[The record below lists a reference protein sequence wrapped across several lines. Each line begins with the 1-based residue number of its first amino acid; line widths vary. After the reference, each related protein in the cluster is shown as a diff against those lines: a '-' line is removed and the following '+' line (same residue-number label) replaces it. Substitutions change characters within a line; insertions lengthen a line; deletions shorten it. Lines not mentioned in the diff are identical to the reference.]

1 VTKLLLD
8 KYIKYKDVYI
18 KKYSFGIGHFK
29 YFEPMI
35 LLEQGEYLT
44 FSPKFQ
50 QLYQAKRFI
59 DYHTKRGNI

>member
-1 VTKLLLD
+1 MTSLLLD
-8 KYIKYKDVYI
+8 KHIKYKDVYI
-18 KKYSFGIGHFK
+18 KKYSFGILK

-59 DYHTKRGNI
+59 DYHIKRGNT